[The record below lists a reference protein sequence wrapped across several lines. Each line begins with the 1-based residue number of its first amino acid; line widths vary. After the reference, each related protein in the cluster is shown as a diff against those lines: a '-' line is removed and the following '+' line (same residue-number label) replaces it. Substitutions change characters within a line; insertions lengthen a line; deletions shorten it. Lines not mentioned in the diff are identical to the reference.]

1 MGKMSLIGPRPELLQ
16 YVNQY
21 TGDMW
26 DRSDQNADWRLS
38 RLLSSAEYVSHLAG
52 TVSGGTGFL
61 RLISACS
68 RLIPRACSKV
78 KRLCVFSLRAW
89 APVPASPELII
100 RRRLMNR
107 LFPAADTI
115 QNRYTYLQKYPWLL
129 PAAWVHRLV
138 KTRGR
143 FHDHTVEAR
152 GILSANKEAVQK
164 LSRVY
169 EAIGL

>member
-1 MGKMSLIGPRPELLQ
+1 MSLIGPRPELLQ

-38 RLLSSAEYVSHLAG
+38 RR
-52 TVSGGTGFL
+52 TD
-61 RLISACS
+61 
-68 RLIPRACSKV
+68 RAAV
-78 KRLCVFSLRAW
+78 DWWDLCALY
-89 APVPASPELII
+89 
-100 RRRLMNR
+100 R

-115 QNRYTYLQKYPWLL
+115 QNRCTYLQKYPWLL

-143 FHDHTVEAR
+143 FHDHTMEAR